1 MGGRECSQRLAVST
15 GLKQRHARNTG
26 ITESKGKNVSKATNH
41 VQTRTAYVVPK
52 SENKAYQRKKGREK
66 KKHVPIPITVPYSD
80 FLSSAETE
88 GGQRRMRAMKRKKAK
103 EREERRREARVLDG
117 RDMLRGRKVATE
129 TRLEPIFFIFEK
141 GHVVSNAT

>member
-1 MGGRECSQRLAVST
+1 MYKPEPRTLFPSLRIKRIRE
-15 GLKQRHARNTG
+15 
-26 ITESKGKNVSKATNH
+26 
-41 VQTRTAYVVPK
+41 
-52 SENKAYQRKKGREK
+52 RKEEKK